1 MKNDII
7 HAAIKNRTVTLFMII
22 LVAIAGIYSFYIS
35 PRQESPDVSAPAA
48 KITTIYPGASPE
60 EVERLVTSKIENE
73 LTGIEGYDFSKSFSR
88 NSISVVLIS
97 LTDDADIDKA
107 WDELRRKM
115 NDVQQDLPEQCEK
128 IEVNTNMVETAGMI
142 ISLSGEK
149 YSYEQLATY
158 AENLKKELT
167 RVDGIT
173 RFDVVGEQE
182 MEVKVEVNID
192 KLNQYALSL
201 DDILSILKA
210 QNIEI
215 PSGKIEEGNS
225 KINVKTSGNYESLE
239 DIENTIVAASSQN
252 GSVVRLADIADVY
265 MDMEDSNYK
274 IKQDG
279 ENAVLLAGYFN
290 NNQNIVLIGKEVRAI
305 FDKAKIGL
313 PPDIKIDEVI
323 FQPTDV
329 DEAIKSFVLN
339 LLEGVLFVVIVV
351 FLGMGWRNAVVVSTA
366 IPVSILV
373 TLATMGIMKVEIHQI
388 SITALIVAL
397 GMLVD
402 NAIVVGDAI
411 QVRIDE
417 GEDKLEACLRG
428 TKETAV
434 PILASTLTT
443 IAVFVPLLLLPGAA
457 GEFLKSIPQICIAA
471 LSASFLVALFVT
483 PTMAFMLFKKGK
495 AVEKKSIIRTF
506 FSNLLNLAMRK
517 KVVTLI
523 VALSMLFVSI
533 RLIPVLGLQFFP
545 KADKSILYI
554 NFKSE
559 NTSNLDKTEKSVNE
573 IEKILSAQP
582 EVLSYTTAIGDGLPK
597 FFFSVEPGSQSADVA
612 QTMLNVD
619 LKKENRFKT
628 NEELANYL
636 QGLFDSEIVGGTA
649 TVKLL
654 ENGKPIGD
662 PVQIRVVGEDMEVIS
677 EKARIIKEE
686 LNTIEGTVNVNYDVS
701 DKEYEFFIDIDDDT
715 ANSMGF
721 TKADIQKQISIAL
734 KGMKASVFRKN
745 GNETNIIVTSDV
757 KSKEQLENMAIKS
770 SFTGN
775 KVLLKQVAD
784 IGLIPQTP
792 QLKKHDRELAVS
804 VSSGVKPGYS
814 SVAIQNE
821 LQKRMDSLELDN
833 VRVIFKG
840 EREEIISNF
849 GDLGVFSVFAMLI
862 IFMILMIQFASL
874 VQPLIIMLTIPL
886 SLIGSILGLLVF
898 GKPLSFTAMFGIVSL
913 IGIVVNNA
921 IILIDYIN
929 AERNKGVVLED
940 ACKEAAAKRLR
951 PVMLTTITTVIGLI
965 PLAFS
970 GSSMFGPMSIAL
982 MSGLLVATLLTLVV
996 IPVVFSLVMKKIKKV

>member
-7 HAAIKNRTVTLFMII
+7 HAAIKNRTVTIFMII

-35 PRQESPDVSAPAA
+35 PRQENPDVSAPAA
-48 KITTIYPGASPE
+48 KITTIYPGASPK
-60 EVERLVTSKIENE
+60 EVERLVTSKIEDE

-88 NSISVVLIS
+88 NGISVVIIN

-115 NDVQQDLPEQCEK
+115 NDIQRDLPEQCEK
-128 IEVNTNMVETAGMI
+128 IDVNTNMIETAGMI

-149 YSYEQLATY
+149 YSYEQLASY
-158 AENLKKELT
+158 AENLKKDLT
-167 RVDGIT
+167 KVDGIT
-173 RFDVVGEQE
+173 RFDVVGKQE
-182 MEVKVEVNID
+182 MEIKVEVDID

-201 DDILSILKA
+201 DDVLNILKA

-215 PSGKIEEGNS
+215 PSGKIEDGSS
-225 KINVKTSGNYESLE
+225 KINVKTSGMYESLE
-239 DIENTIVAASSQN
+239 DIKNTIVEVSGQN
-252 GSVVRLADIADVY
+252 GSVVRLGDIADVY
-265 MDMEDSNYK
+265 TDLEDSNYK
-274 IKQDG
+274 IRQDG

-290 NNQNIVLIGKEVRAI
+290 NNENIVFIGKEVRAI
-305 FDKAKIGL
+305 FDKAKSGL
-313 PPDIKIDEVI
+313 PSDIKIDEVI
-323 FQPTDV
+323 FQPGDV
-329 DEAIKSFVLN
+329 EKAVKSFVLN
-339 LLEGVLFVVIVV
+339 LLEGVLFVVIIV
-351 FLGMGWRNAVVVSTA
+351 FLGMGWRNAVAVSTA

-373 TLATMGIMKVEIHQI
+373 TLAAMGVMKIEIHQI

-402 NAIVVGDAI
+402 NAIVVSDAI

-434 PILASTLTT
+434 PILTSTLTT

-483 PTMAFMLFKKGK
+483 PTMAYMLFKKGK
-495 AVEKKSIIRTF
+495 SLEKKSIIRSF
-506 FSNLLNLAMRK
+506 FSNLLSLAMK
-517 KVVTLI
+517 KKAMTLI
-523 VALSMLFVSI
+523 AALLIFFVSLRI
-533 RLIPVLGLQFFP
+533 IPVLGLQFFP

-559 NTSNLDKTEKSVNE
+559 NASNIDKTEKSVIE
-573 IEKILSAQP
+573 MEKILSAQP
-582 EVLSYTTAIGDGLPK
+582 EVLSYTSAIGDGLPK
-597 FFFSVEPGSQSADVA
+597 FFFSIEPGSQSADVA
-612 QTMLNVD
+612 QTMLQVD
-619 LKKENRFKT
+619 LKREKRFKT

-636 QGLFDSEIVGGTA
+636 QGLFDSEIVGGNA

-662 PVQIRVVGEDMEVIS
+662 PVQIRVVGDDMEAIL
-677 EKARIIKEE
+677 ENARNIKDE
-686 LNTIEGTVNVNYDVS
+686 LNTIEGTVNVNDDSS

-715 ANSMGF
+715 ATSMGF

-734 KGMKASVFRKN
+734 KGMKASVFRKS
-745 GNETNIIVTSDV
+745 GNETNIILTSDI
-757 KSKEQLENMAIKS
+757 KSKDQLENLAIKS

-775 KVLLKQVAD
+775 KVLLKQVAN
-784 IGLIPQTP
+784 ISLMPQTP
-792 QLKKHDRELAVS
+792 QLKKYDRELAIS

-814 SVAIQNE
+814 SVTIQNQ
-821 LQKRMDSLELDN
+821 LQKRLESMELDN
-833 VRVIFKG
+833 VRVVFNG

-849 GDLGVFSVFAMLI
+849 GDLGVFSAFAMLI
-862 IFMILMIQFASL
+862 IFMILMIQFGSL
-874 VQPLIIMLTIPL
+874 VQPLIVMLTIPL
-886 SLIGSILGLLVF
+886 SVIGSILGLLVF
-898 GKPLSFTAMFGIVSL
+898 GNPLSFTAVFGIVSL

-929 AERNKGVVLED
+929 GERVKGAVLDD
-940 ACKEAAAKRLR
+940 ACKAAAAKRLR

-970 GSSMFGPMSIAL
+970 GSSMFAPMSITL
-982 MSGLLVATLLTLVV
+982 MSGLIVATLLTLVV
-996 IPVVFSLVMKKIKKV
+996 IPVFFSLTMRRIKKI